1 MRVAVYNNV
10 ISIKVPIKIKR
21 HGGRK
26 LVLPPD
32 GATALQSPA
41 RKPDETL
48 LRALAK
54 AHLWQAQLDKGMFA
68 SIEDLARRK
77 KINPSYASR
86 ILRLNLLAPA
96 IKQGILDGTQPRTL
110 SLQELQK
117 PFPDLWG
124 EQEKFL
130 GFAEA

>member
-26 LVLPPD
+26 LVLPPN
-32 GATALQSPA
+32 GAPALSSPT

-54 AHLWQAQLDKGMFA
+54 AHLWQAQLDKGMFTC
-68 SIEDLARRK
+68 IEDLARKK
-77 KINPSYASR
+77 KITPSYVSR

-96 IKQGILDGTQPRTL
+96 IKQAILDGTQPRTL
-110 SLQELQK
+110 NLQEMQK
-117 PFPDLWG
+117 PFPDLWE
-124 EQEKFL
+124 EQLKAF
-130 GFAEA
+130 GFE

>member
-41 RKPDETL
+41 RKLDETL

-77 KINPSYASR
+77 KINPFYASR

-117 PFPDLWG
+117 PFPDLW
-124 EQEKFL
+124 EAQL
-130 GFAEA
+130 MGFGFEP

>member
-117 PFPDLWG
+117 PFPDLWE
-124 EQEKFL
+124 EQLKAFEF
-130 GFAEA
+130 E